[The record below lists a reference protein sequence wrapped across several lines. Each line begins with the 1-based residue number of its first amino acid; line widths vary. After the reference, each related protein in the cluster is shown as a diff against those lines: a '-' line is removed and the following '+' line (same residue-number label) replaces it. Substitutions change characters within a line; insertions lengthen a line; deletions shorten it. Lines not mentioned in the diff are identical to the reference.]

1 MIIPKTLKFNL
12 RKRIS
17 YEYTVVSEVSLRVLQ
32 KISFLNFAQSNIM
45 EIPSDIKESTTKSI
59 ITIRNIHEDLTDEDI
74 SGLFTKVAPVE
85 FFKFNPED
93 RNIGYLVFEDDK
105 FNYKAIKQFNGKKAM
120 GNTLVVE
127 ESNPKPLKDRII
139 TNGRGSRSVGPK
151 ATRSRQ
157 RGFKGPKPKG
167 RKIEKKTAEQLDA
180 ELTAY
185 MNQ

>member
-1 MIIPKTLKFNL
+1 
-12 RKRIS
+12 
-17 YEYTVVSEVSLRVLQ
+17 
-32 KISFLNFAQSNIM
+32 M
-45 EIPSDIKESTTKSI
+45 EIPTDIKESTTKSI
-59 ITIRNIHEDLTDEDI
+59 IIIRNIHGDLTEEDI
-74 SGLFTKVAPVE
+74 TGLFVKISPVE
-85 FFKFNPED
+85 FFKFHPED
-93 RNIGYLVFEDDK
+93 RAIGYLVFEDDK

-127 ESNPKPLKDRII
+127 ESNPKPLKERII

-151 ATRSRQ
+151 GTRSRPKAGKE